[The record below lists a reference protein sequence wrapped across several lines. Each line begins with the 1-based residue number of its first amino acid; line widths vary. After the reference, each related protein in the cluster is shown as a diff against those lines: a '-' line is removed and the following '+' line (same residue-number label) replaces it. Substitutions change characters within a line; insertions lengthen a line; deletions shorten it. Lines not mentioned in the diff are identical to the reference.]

1 MGWPASSRE
10 EIFQVKFLSKGG
22 PFGCCSF
29 PRNKLTSAVYIQ
41 VLASHHSPQGMVG
54 FHSLSAVLLMTF

>member
-1 MGWPASSRE
+1 MGWPASSGE
-10 EIFQVKFLSKGG
+10 EIFQVKFLLKGKA
-22 PFGCCSF
+22 FRLLRF
-29 PRNKLTSAVYIQ
+29 PRNQLTSAVYVQ